1 MREPKTA
8 EYQTFF
14 RNQSKIANLISN
26 SSGSI
31 DRIAAVLYAKKIV
44 GTAAIDAADNYGPDV
59 NERVRVEAVLKEIL
73 ESIKADKE
81 KYYKMRSV
89 LLSKD
94 IVPGLAQCLPEG
106 IGYIKINPGH
116 ILCLARVN
124 IYDQWPLLQL

>member
-1 MREPKTA
+1 MCEPKTA

-31 DRIAAVLYAKKIV
+31 DRIAAVLYEKKLV
-44 GTAAIDAADNYGPDV
+44 GMAARDAVNNYGPNV
-59 NERVRVEAVLKEIL
+59 TERVRVEAVLKEIL

-81 KYYKMRSV
+81 KYYKMRSL

-124 IYDQWPLLQL
+124 I